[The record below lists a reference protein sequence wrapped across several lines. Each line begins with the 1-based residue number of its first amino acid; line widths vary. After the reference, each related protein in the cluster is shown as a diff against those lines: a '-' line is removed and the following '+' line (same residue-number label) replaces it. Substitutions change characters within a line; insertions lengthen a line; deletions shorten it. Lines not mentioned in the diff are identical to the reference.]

1 MVKKAKHEN
10 ILAICEEIIKSF
22 NPTTHSIDSHL
33 FERVGD
39 TNKPEAR
46 PEDLLI
52 QQIVYGCF
60 KEKPLLKTFIDDFYR
75 DNASRV
81 LRKDITL
88 YTMLAYVVIFRIDEL
103 GVQRFRELVSLE
115 EPSKM
120 SVFIGYV
127 FNEENLWNTLRASW
141 MTVKDLDF
149 VEKNMIPHIARFI
162 PSMAKFSADLVQN
175 ALDNAA
181 AETARQ
187 EAKAKGEAGLAKVT
201 KRASTVP
208 TSPRLHRPR
217 MPVLPEPERIVADVK
232 AKEVPGF
239 IHNTTL
245 KQVTAEGRKRLEDI
259 KAQTTAQYDSKKL
272 FRFHKTKGVRPIEEV
287 RKEIEDQRAAELRF
301 ESSFYNPPPDFS
313 STPDI
318 RPTAAAILREDALY
332 RKKQAEDAALLKK
345 YEEEL
350 RDPTEYYRWQ
360 QEMRDKDEVEKLRYV
375 AMRRQQAKQSAE
387 EAKFAL
393 IKQKEDNAQV
403 AALVRQQGEVIKTQ
417 KQLEKEIEVL
427 KKQDVAQS
435 IAEVRDTKPIEAA
448 QRVLQEKEEIAK
460 KLREELEQQRL
471 AKEEADR
478 IAEEIQA
485 DKIRQLRALNTVHR
499 PHVKVFDPTEA
510 SGVVLLD
517 SMSYLEMKER
527 QKVALEKQREAEE
540 LKRDEILTGKEKRVA
555 DLNKRTESILRAR
568 QLKAEANQQMRQAEK
583 EKRIREEQEKI
594 AAAEAAQKIWQVELS
609 KRRAAAKAEKEAL
622 LAEQEKIKRQQQYLG
637 AAQGQVA
644 IMRER
649 QLQMAKERQLRQMEA
664 EANVLSQ
671 LDQEI
676 RGKEKTNT
684 VVFHRQERRLKSI
697 EEEEKEK
704 SLRFEKLART
714 ERLKEDVLYKKQMF
728 SEGQAQHVATKQ
740 VVHETNRY
748 ATAIT
753 SIIHTEA
760 LAASKKFPC

>member
-1 MVKKAKHEN
+1 
-10 ILAICEEIIKSF
+10 
-22 NPTTHSIDSHL
+22 
-33 FERVGD
+33 
-39 TNKPEAR
+39 
-46 PEDLLI
+46 
-52 QQIVYGCF
+52 
-60 KEKPLLKTFIDDFYR
+60 
-75 DNASRV
+75 
-81 LRKDITL
+81 
-88 YTMLAYVVIFRIDEL
+88 
-103 GVQRFRELVSLE
+103 
-115 EPSKM
+115 
-120 SVFIGYV
+120 
-127 FNEENLWNTLRASW
+127 
-141 MTVKDLDF
+141 
-149 VEKNMIPHIARFI
+149 
-162 PSMAKFSADLVQN
+162 
-175 ALDNAA
+175 
-181 AETARQ
+181 
-187 EAKAKGEAGLAKVT
+187 
-201 KRASTVP
+201 
-208 TSPRLHRPR
+208 

-245 KQVTAEGRKRLEDI
+245 KQVTAGGKKRLEDI
-259 KAQTTAQYDSKKL
+259 KAQTAAQYDSKKL

-301 ESSFYNPPPDFS
+301 DSSFYNPPPDFS
-313 STPDI
+313 SAPDI

-350 RDPTEYYRWQ
+350 RDPIEYFRWQ

-387 EAKFAL
+387 EAKLAL
-393 IKQKEDNAQV
+393 IKQQEDNAQV
-403 AALVRQQGEVIKTQ
+403 AALVRQQGEVIKSQ

-499 PHVKVFDPTEA
+499 PHVKVFDPTET

-540 LKRDEILTGKEKRVA
+540 LKREEILTEKEKRAA
-555 DLNKRTESILRAR
+555 DLNKRTDSILRAR

-649 QLQMAKERQLRQMEA
+649 QLQMAKDRQLRQMEA
-664 EANVLSQ
+664 EASVLAQ
-671 LDQEI
+671 LDQET

-714 ERLKEDVLYKKQMF
+714 EKLKEDVLYKKQMF
-728 SEGQAQHVATKQ
+728 SEGQAQHAVTKQ

-760 LAASKKFPC
+760 MASKKLSR